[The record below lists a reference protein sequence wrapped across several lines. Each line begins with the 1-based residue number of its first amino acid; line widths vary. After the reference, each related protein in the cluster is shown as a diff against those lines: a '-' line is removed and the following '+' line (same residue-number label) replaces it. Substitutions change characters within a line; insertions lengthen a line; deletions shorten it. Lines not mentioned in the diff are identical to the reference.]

1 MDMNFSDQELERYS
15 RHILLPQVGAT
26 GQARLREASVLVIG
40 AGGLGAPL
48 LQQLAASGVGHIGV
62 MDHDRLDLS
71 NLQRQVL
78 YDTKDIGQFKVE
90 AAARHLKALNPLVKL
105 SSYPVRASETTLD
118 DLVPHYDLVCDG
130 TDNFA
135 TRLAVSDACVRHGR
149 SLVSGA
155 VQGFSGQLAVFRP
168 QKGGACYRCLF
179 PEAARTAAP
188 DCGMSGVLGAATGVM
203 GCLMAVE
210 VMREI
215 IGLEGGDQ
223 TRVKLWDALSGTM
236 ESFVLKRDPACQM
249 HHYELQHNDRTAG

>member
-26 GQARLREASVLVIG
+26 GQARLRQASVLVVG

-48 LQQLAASGVGHIGV
+48 LQQLAASGIGHIGI
-62 MDHDRLDLS
+62 MDHDHLELS

-78 YDTKDIGQFKVE
+78 YGTDDLGLFKVE
-90 AAARHLKALNPLVKL
+90 AAARRLKALNPLVKI
-105 SSYPVRASETTLD
+105 SPYAVRATEATLD
-118 DLVPHYDLVCDG
+118 DLVPQYDLVCDG
-130 TDNFA
+130 TDNFP

-168 QKGGACYRCLF
+168 QKGGPCYRCLF
-179 PEAARTAAP
+179 PEAAQTAAP

-203 GCLMAVE
+203 GSLMAVE
-210 VMREI
+210 VMRGI
-215 IGLEGGDQ
+215 IGLEGRDE
-223 TRVKLWDALSGTM
+223 TRVSMWDALSGTM
-236 ESFVLKRDPACQM
+236 NSFTLRRDPRCPA
-249 HHYELQHNDRTAG
+249 HHEDTAKP